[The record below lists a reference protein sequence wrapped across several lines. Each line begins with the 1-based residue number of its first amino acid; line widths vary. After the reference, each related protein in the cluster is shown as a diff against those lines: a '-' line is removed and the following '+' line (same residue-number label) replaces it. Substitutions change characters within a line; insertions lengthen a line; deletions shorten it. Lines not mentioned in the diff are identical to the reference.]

1 LRSTT
6 CFSDFLHRFEQF
18 ATRIRWPGV
27 HARCVESTAI
37 LQFELTV
44 VAEKVR
50 CAHRTII
57 SGNALLGIE
66 QIRKGKIQFAG
77 PALHVGKGIVRVG
90 IAVVAH
96 DGNAADAQR
105 AQFTTIADQAVNDR
119 LDVGAVIADEGDQ
132 QAVRAAAV
140 GQAVA
145 PAIGT
150 RQFEITGR
158 LTKIADRWIECRH
171 DAPFECKFRRIIAP
185 MNLPRFYCRE
195 ALAPGAH
202 VELPEPVARH
212 AVRVLRLPPGA
223 PMVLFDGRGGEYLA
237 HIQRI
242 ERDRVLVE
250 LAGWTEIERESP
262 LSVTLIQA
270 LQAGEKMDF
279 TIQKAVELGVRDIVP
294 VESRRSVLKLAGERA
309 VKRVAHWQGVVAA
322 ACEQCGRNQVPL
334 VAPLERLDRW
344 LARPASGA
352 DSPPLRLLLAPDAK
366 NTLADIAPATNV
378 QLLIG
383 AEGGLDPQE
392 IVAAQQVGFQAV
404 RMGPRVLRTETA
416 GLAAMAV
423 LQALWGDFKGG

>member
-1 LRSTT
+1 
-6 CFSDFLHRFEQF
+6 
-18 ATRIRWPGV
+18 
-27 HARCVESTAI
+27 
-37 LQFELTV
+37 
-44 VAEKVR
+44 
-50 CAHRTII
+50 
-57 SGNALLGIE
+57 
-66 QIRKGKIQFAG
+66 
-77 PALHVGKGIVRVG
+77 
-90 IAVVAH
+90 
-96 DGNAADAQR
+96 
-105 AQFTTIADQAVNDR
+105 
-119 LDVGAVIADEGDQ
+119 
-132 QAVRAAAV
+132 
-140 GQAVA
+140 
-145 PAIGT
+145 
-150 RQFEITGR
+150 
-158 LTKIADRWIECRH
+158 
-171 DAPFECKFRRIIAP
+171 

-366 NTLADIAPATNV
+366 NTLADIAPATHV
-378 QLLIG
+378 QLLLG

-404 RMGPRVLRTETA
+404 RLGPRVLRTETA
-416 GLAAMAV
+416 GLAALAV
-423 LQALWGDFKGG
+423 MQALWGDFKGGRQNV